1 MLKKIIKGRTDLVF
15 EFIANGESP
24 ATKDSDGVS
33 LMQWCAYF
41 GDVSA
46 LRFLLAAGEQLESLG
61 INNDL
66 NGASFHGHWQL
77 CQFLIENGADVLCPL
92 PETAETPLHS
102 AICRP
107 NNPSLRQV
115 VEVLVKNGANPN
127 AKTIS
132 GMETGSFM
140 RDCRTKGETPLHRA
154 AAFASEDVIDI
165 LCEAGAKLD
174 LADVNGDTALTWA
187 SWYGRPTKILRK
199 LCFGSHRV
207 HPERKSMTD
216 VLLGQPIF

>member
-1 MLKKIIKGRTDLVF
+1 
-15 EFIANGESP
+15 
-24 ATKDSDGVS
+24 
-33 LMQWCAYF
+33 
-41 GDVSA
+41 
-46 LRFLLAAGEQLESLG
+46 
-61 INNDL
+61 
-66 NGASFHGHWQL
+66 
-77 CQFLIENGADVLCPL
+77 L
-92 PETAETPLHS
+92 PDTAETPLHS

-107 NNPSLRQV
+107 NNPSLHQV

-132 GMETGSFM
+132 GIETGSFM

-165 LCEAGAKLD
+165 LCEAGARLD

-207 HPERKSMTD
+207 HAERKSMAD
-216 VLLGQPIF
+216 VLVGSPVF